1 MTAALLVAPFPPVFE
16 GSPATVN
23 LASGLAVGIQVITKD
38 PASGA
43 FDSSNTEI
51 INVP

>member
-1 MTAALLVAPFPPVFE
+1 VFE